1 MRLKGPQLDGTPF
14 DLDTLR
20 GQVTLVFFWTTR
32 SSVARD
38 ELPEVR
44 RNFEGWR
51 GKGFHLVTV
60 SDDMQLQDALDY
72 ERAVGLSMSAQNRQ
86 LQRFPRLWRREPGY
100 SDSFGTLREYPVSF
114 LVGRNGT
121 VAKAFKGR
129 LGNAGWDEIAEVL
142 LT

>member
-14 DLDTLR
+14 DLDTLK

-60 SDDMQLQDALDY
+60 SDDPLLQDALDY
-72 ERAVGLSMSAQNRQ
+72 ERAVGMSMPVRN
-86 LQRFPRLWRREPGY
+86 RFPRLWRREPGY
-100 SDSFGTLREYPVSF
+100 TDSFGTLRELPASF
-114 LVGRNGT
+114 LVGRNGS

>member
-14 DLDTLR
+14 DLDALR

-60 SDDMQLQDALDY
+60 SDDALLQDALDY
-72 ERAVGLSMSAQNRQ
+72 ERAVGLSMPPRS
-86 LQRFPRLWRREPGY
+86 RFPRLWRREPGY
-100 SDSFGTLREYPVSF
+100 TDTFGPLREYPVSF
-114 LVGRNGT
+114 LVGRNGS